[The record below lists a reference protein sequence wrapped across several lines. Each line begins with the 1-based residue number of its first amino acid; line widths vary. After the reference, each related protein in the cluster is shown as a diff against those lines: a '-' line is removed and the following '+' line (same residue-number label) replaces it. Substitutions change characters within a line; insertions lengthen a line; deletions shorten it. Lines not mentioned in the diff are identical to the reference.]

1 MNITL
6 NRNNTTP
13 LYLQLKNS
21 IRSMILSE
29 ELPENFKL
37 PSERNLAAKL
47 SVHRNTVVKAYEALI
62 AEGLIYSS
70 RKKPC
75 GYFVGHNFSK
85 SEIISDPQK
94 VMTFSSLDKNL
105 NYHFINMQN
114 RFEELY
120 HSSYDTEQI
129 SFAGVLTDR
138 TALPVE
144 YLKHMLQ
151 EIIDGDDLEPF
162 WFCDPQGTKRL
173 RMAIS
178 EMLFGRNI
186 YTSPRNIQI
195 VSETYEAISNIAFM
209 YLNPG
214 DYVIIE
220 APACPA
226 IANIFLHVG
235 AKLLSVPIEPDGIR
249 MDILEHF
256 VQQYNPKLIYT
267 MPNYQNPSTCT
278 MTLEMRKRLLVC
290 ALSYNIPIL
299 EDDSQYDFYY
309 GDNRLPSLYSMDQS
323 DSVIYLDTAGLSFYP
338 GSRLGFI
345 VAPDNVINTYRHIV
359 NKDQMFLNSMSQYL
373 WADFFQKGYYK
384 KHVRFLTD
392 FYIKKRELM
401 CQCLSKIQGLSF
413 LKPEGGMVIWARMP
427 ENTNDLQIVSLC
439 KKMGL
444 LLMPGSLFFP
454 EGNKGDNYLR
464 ISFSSASD
472 EQILR
477 GTEILQ
483 KALSV
488 CQSGNQDPK
497 KL

>member
-220 APACPA
+220 APA
-226 IANIFLHVG
+226 
-235 AKLLSVPIEPDGIR
+235 
-249 MDILEHF
+249 
-256 VQQYNPKLIYT
+256 
-267 MPNYQNPSTCT
+267 
-278 MTLEMRKRLLVC
+278 
-290 ALSYNIPIL
+290 
-299 EDDSQYDFYY
+299 
-309 GDNRLPSLYSMDQS
+309 LPSP
-323 DSVIYLDTAGLSFYP
+323 I
-338 GSRLGFI
+338 
-345 VAPDNVINTYRHIV
+345 
-359 NKDQMFLNSMSQYL
+359 
-373 WADFFQKGYYK
+373 
-384 KHVRFLTD
+384 
-392 FYIKKRELM
+392 
-401 CQCLSKIQGLSF
+401 
-413 LKPEGGMVIWARMP
+413 
-427 ENTNDLQIVSLC
+427 
-439 KKMGL
+439 
-444 LLMPGSLFFP
+444 
-454 EGNKGDNYLR
+454 
-464 ISFSSASD
+464 FSSM
-472 EQILR
+472 
-477 GTEILQ
+477 
-483 KALSV
+483 
-488 CQSGNQDPK
+488 
-497 KL
+497 